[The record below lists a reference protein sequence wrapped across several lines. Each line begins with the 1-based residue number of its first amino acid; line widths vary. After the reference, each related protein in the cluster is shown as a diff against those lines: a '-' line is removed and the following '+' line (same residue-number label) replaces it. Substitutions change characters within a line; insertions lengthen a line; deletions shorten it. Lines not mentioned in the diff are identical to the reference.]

1 MPIIY
6 SESSFFDELVKWVN
20 HNLQT
25 DNTGTED
32 DDDDYSSDEDE
43 LDAELPIWIKLHE
56 TFVNSL
62 FI

>member
-6 SESSFFDELVKWVN
+6 SKSSLLDDLVKWVN

-32 DDDDYSSDEDE
+32 DDDDYSSHEDE
-43 LDAELPIWIKLHE
+43 FDAELPNWIKLHE
-56 TFVNSL
+56 TFLNSL